1 MRKRFVIFIVVM
13 VAVLSAIIVPT
24 PAYAGGAA
32 CPPESSASGSVVV
45 NARNADITVLS
56 NGDVR
61 FVETWIVDFIGT
73 GFRFAFRTIPLNRA
87 EDIVDWS
94 VSEGG
99 TTYTNQARGDFVYTL
114 SGGFGERTIHW
125 CFPSTSN
132 QTRTFTLSYTV
143 QGSLGIYDEGDR
155 FFWKFIE
162 ADRGYTILESNV
174 QVHLPAEVAGGD
186 LTLAGFINGQEFLQ
200 IEEAGADSGL
210 LFGQSNARILDADT
224 VEFWGGPYGGGEE
237 WEIGV
242 RFPHGLVSAER
253 PSWQVIEDNSAFF
266 ALSVLCVA
274 GIIILASALGLYL
287 FWYLRGRD
295 KPVGVRAEFIP
306 HPPEA
311 LPPGVAG
318 VLLDE
323 RADMEDITSTLVDLA
338 HRGYLTITELDA
350 PGFGRKA
357 DFLYERTE
365 KGTADLLP
373 YEMQLYKAIFS
384 NRKSRKLSNM
394 KNKFYTSL
402 PKIRADMY
410 QDVTQRG
417 YFSRSPEAVRQSYGC
432 GALILTGIL
441 GFAAFLTYSFA
452 VTLTSE
458 LFALFL
464 GGSLLVFPVGLLIA
478 SRYMPRKTD
487 LGARTAAQFEAF
499 KRYLGNIQKYTD
511 VENAREQFEKYLPYA
526 IAFGLEKSWVLN
538 FSRTETPMPL
548 PTWYHP
554 YYPTTTQSGGRR
566 GSARPVPGGG
576 AGAPSLDD
584 AAGRVFG
591 GLESMS
597 TGLFTMLDQAAS
609 TFTSAPS
616 SSGSGG
622 GGGGGFSGGGGG
634 GGGSSGFG

>member
-13 VAVLSAIIVPT
+13 VAVLSTTIVPT

-45 NARNADITVLS
+45 NARNADITVLP

-174 QVHLPAEVAGGD
+174 RVHLPSEVAGED

-200 IEEAGADSGL
+200 VEEAGADSGL
-210 LFGQSNARILDADT
+210 LFGQSNARIVDADT

-253 PSWQVIEDNSAFF
+253 PNWQVIEDNAAFL

-338 HRGYLTITELDA
+338 HRGYLTITELDS

-365 KGTADLLP
+365 KGTTDLLP
-373 YEMQLYKAIFS
+373 YELQLYKAIFS

-402 PKIRADMY
+402 PKIRTDMY

-441 GFAAFLTYSFA
+441 GFAAFLAYSFA

-511 VENAREQFEKYLPYA
+511 VENARDQFEKYLPYA

-538 FSRTETPMPL
+538 FSRTDTPMPL